1 MLSCYQDFSSL
12 DKEKATKLLIS
23 AIHQTDEVSPS
34 LLDASLPYH
43 IKVATDRK
51 LVSLILSLTIRAVFH
66 RIEICS

>member
-43 IKVATDRK
+43 IKVATD
-51 LVSLILSLTIRAVFH
+51 VFQKGPL
-66 RIEICS
+66 CSFVIS